1 MFGMSKFDSIEA
13 LIKTYK
19 KFEKKTLKDIYDYV
33 SITYPNIKLTTN
45 KGIVGQ
51 ILEALIGNAPNSNPL
66 QDVHELDIE
75 LKVLPLRKIGD
86 KLQPKERSKIKSINY
101 QKIVKEEW
109 NSSDL
114 RDKMKKILFLQYEHP
129 TGKTFEDWE
138 EFIFNGCLLYDIEN
152 ENESIIQ
159 IDWEE
164 IKNKVVFEQADTLS
178 ESQGKVLGACTSG
191 TGKLIT
197 YGSNKQAK
205 QRSYSLKHNY
215 LKVFYDEKV
224 NKQKFEN
231 ITEDTNVSVVELII
245 NKINELNGKNLELI
259 SRETGIEFSNSSKSS
274 FRFLVN
280 KIFGLKEKSQIR
292 ELEENGIQIKT
303 IPVNTK
309 NKVWEAMSFP
319 KFSLI
324 DLLSEEWEVND
335 DDTEEAIF
343 KKIISNGFIFI
354 PIIKEK
360 EKSESGK
367 PKFKSWKTWKVG
379 KSFYWKADDK
389 EIQIIQNEWNEAKKI
404 VQNGVKVKDVKH
416 GDGYRQENNLLKST
430 KTKMIHIRPHGKDSK
445 DIDKPYFKHKSIKI
459 TWQSFWLNKSYINQI
474 LKRNS

>member
-1 MFGMSKFDSIEA
+1 MSKFDSIEA

-75 LKVLPLRKIGD
+75 LKVLPLRKIGE

-138 EFIFNGCLLYDIEN
+138 EFIFKGCLLYDIEN

-159 IDWEE
+159 TDWEE

-292 ELEENGIQIKT
+292 
-303 IPVNTK
+303 
-309 NKVWEAMSFP
+309 
-319 KFSLI
+319 
-324 DLLSEEWEVND
+324 
-335 DDTEEAIF
+335 
-343 KKIISNGFIFI
+343 
-354 PIIKEK
+354 
-360 EKSESGK
+360 
-367 PKFKSWKTWKVG
+367 
-379 KSFYWKADDK
+379 
-389 EIQIIQNEWNEAKKI
+389 
-404 VQNGVKVKDVKH
+404 
-416 GDGYRQENNLLKST
+416 
-430 KTKMIHIRPHGKDSK
+430 
-445 DIDKPYFKHKSIKI
+445 
-459 TWQSFWLNKSYINQI
+459 
-474 LKRNS
+474 

>member
-1 MFGMSKFDSIEA
+1 MFEIMQFDSIEA
-13 LIKTYK
+13 LIKAYK
-19 KFEKKTLKDIYDYV
+19 KFEKKTLKEIYEFV

-51 ILEALIGNAPNSNPL
+51 VLEALIGNAPNSSPL
-66 QDVHELDIE
+66 QDVKNLDIE

-101 QKIVKEEW
+101 QKIVDEEW

-138 EFIFNGCLLYDIEN
+138 EFIFKGCLLYDLEN
-152 ENESIIQ
+152 ENEHIVKT
-159 IDWEE
+159 DWEG
-164 IKNKVVFEQADTLS
+164 IRFKVKTEQADTLS
-178 ESQGKVLGACTSG
+178 ESHGKVLGACTSG
-191 TGKLIT
+191 TGKLLS
-197 YGSNKQAK
+197 YGNNKQAK

-231 ITEDTNVSVVELII
+231 ITLDKNVSIVEFIT
-245 NKINELNGKNLELI
+245 NKINELNGKKLESI
-259 SRETGIEFSNSSKSS
+259 SKETGIEFSNSAKSS
-274 FRFLVN
+274 FRLLVN
-280 KIFGLKEKSQIR
+280 KILGLKEKSQIR

-303 IPVNTK
+303 IPIDNK
-309 NKVWEAMSFP
+309 NEAWEAMSFP

-324 DLLSEEWEVND
+324 DLLNEEWEAND
-335 DDTEEAIF
+335 DDAEEAVF

-360 EKSESGK
+360 IKDENGK
-367 PKFKSWKTWKVG
+367 PKFKNWESWKVG
-379 KSFYWKADDK
+379 KSFYWKANDE
-389 EIQIIQNEWNEAKKI
+389 EIEIIKDEWIQAKNI
-404 VQNGVKVKDVKH
+404 VQNGVEVEDVIH
-416 GDGYRQENNLLKST
+416 GEGYRQENNLLKSSST
-430 KTKMIHIRPHGKDSK
+430 KIIHIRPHGKDSN
-445 DIDKPYFKHKSIKI
+445 DIDKPFFKHKSIRI

-474 LKRNS
+474 LKINS